1 MPTAAIAP
9 TVPRKT
15 SPAKVV
21 FALVALVLAAV
32 LLYVSLRGIH
42 WGEVWALLSGAKP
55 SYVALFF
62 AFSSS
67 ALFLRA
73 LRWRILLSS
82 AGKVSMSTAF
92 WATSIGY
99 LGNNFLP
106 ARAGELARTV
116 IISSRA
122 GLANAY
128 VLTTALLER
137 MVDALALVIIS
148 ALVLL
153 TLPSQPDWLAKASKP
168 FAIVGGLGVLLI
180 AVLPRLDRFGV
191 AILRR
196 LPIPHGICERLL
208 GLFEHV
214 IEGFRTFHD
223 ARRAFG
229 FLGLTIVI
237 WCMDAVGAVI
247 CARALGLSLPLPVAF
262 LLIAGLGLGSALPS
276 TPGYV
281 GIYQFVAVS
290 ILTPFGFRRADAI
303 AYILMVQAISY
314 IMVGLWGSIGFW
326 QCRRTRVGSPGRAS
340 EPTEAHARNVISP
353 AATSL

>member
-1 MPTAAIAP
+1 MSIAAVEPA
-9 TVPRKT
+9 VPSKM

-21 FALVALVLAAV
+21 VTLVALALAAV
-32 LLYVSLRGIH
+32 LLYFSLRGIN
-42 WGEVWALLSGAKP
+42 WGEVWALLSGVKK
-55 SYVALFF
+55 SYIGLFLAL
-62 AFSSS
+62 SSS

-99 LGNNFLP
+99 FGNNFLP
-106 ARAGELARTV
+106 ARAGELARTMM
-116 IISSRA
+116 ISARA
-122 GLANAY
+122 GLASAY

-168 FAIVGGLGVLLI
+168 FAIIGGLGVLMI
-180 AVLPRLDRFGV
+180 ALLPRMERLGV

-196 LPIPHGICERLL
+196 LPIPHGIRERLVGWL
-208 GLFEHV
+208 EH
-214 IEGFRTFHD
+214 ILEGFRAFHD

-237 WCMDAVGAVI
+237 WCVDAVGSVI
-247 CARALGLSLPLPVAF
+247 CARSLGLELTLPVAF

-290 ILTPFGFRRADAI
+290 ILTPFGFRKADAI
-303 AYILMVQAISY
+303 AYILLVQAISY
-314 IMVGLWGSIGFW
+314 ILVGMWGSIGFW
-326 QCRRTRVGSPGRAS
+326 QFRRPAGT
-340 EPTEAHARNVISP
+340 P
-353 AATSL
+353 AAVATQAG